1 MTLGKNQKIT
11 MRIIYTIP
19 YAILVCLLCVA
30 PLRAESTLPDEG
42 QVGATPQEKANS
54 QEKVVAQ
61 EEATHQDEVKIAIS
75 KSTLARTQKPLSM
88 RTDRETL
95 EFFIEHVEEL
105 TKQEKGF
112 TDKELILDARGD
124 GKYGI
129 QIPPKKIIGDF
140 SLVERQADKAVYFGH
155 GKAESFLHFAGTIV
169 LEVGYTM
176 LNDDLGSYADVKT
189 GVYLG
194 FDNPAVAVLVVV
206 TSPILNPQLDK
217 MVARFTKR
225 TQQIVEAAY
234 AKKIGEQG
242 KP

>member
-1 MTLGKNQKIT
+1 

-19 YAILVCLLCVA
+19 CAILACLLCIT
-30 PLRAESTLPDEG
+30 PLRAESAVPDEG
-42 QVGATPQEKANS
+42 QEEVKPRQEAAPQ
-54 QEKVVAQ
+54 V
-61 EEATHQDEVKIAIS
+61 EATLQDKIKATMG
-75 KSTLARTQKPLSM
+75 KSTLARTQKPVAI

-129 QIPPKKIIGDF
+129 QIPPKKITGDF
-140 SLVERQADKAVYFGH
+140 VLAERQPDKAIYFGH
-155 GKAESFLHFAGTIV
+155 GKAESFLRFAGTIV

-176 LNDDLGSYADVKT
+176 LNDDSGSYADVKT

-194 FDNPAVAVLVVV
+194 FENPAVAMITMI

-217 MVARFTKR
+217 LITKFTKR
-225 TQQIVEAAY
+225 TQQVVEAAY
-234 AKKIGEQG
+234 AKKKDVQD

>member
-1 MTLGKNQKIT
+1 
-11 MRIIYTIP
+11 
-19 YAILVCLLCVA
+19 
-30 PLRAESTLPDEG
+30 
-42 QVGATPQEKANS
+42 ATS
-54 QEKVVAQ
+54 Q
-61 EEATHQDEVKIAIS
+61 EEATPQDEIKTTIN
-75 KSTLARTQKPLSM
+75 KSTLARTQKPLTM

-112 TDKELILDARGD
+112 TDKELILDARGN

-129 QIPPKKIIGDF
+129 QIPPKKIPGDF
-140 SLVERQADKAVYFGH
+140 TLVERQSDKAIYFGH

-176 LNDDLGSYADVKT
+176 LHDEAGCYADVKT

-194 FDNPAVAVLVVV
+194 FDNPAVAMLAVV

-217 MVARFTKR
+217 LIAKFSKR
-225 TQQIVEAAY
+225 TQKVVEA
-234 AKKIGEQG
+234 
-242 KP
+242 

>member
-1 MTLGKNQKIT
+1 

-19 YAILVCLLCVA
+19 CAILASLLCVA
-30 PLRAESTLPDEG
+30 LLRAESTLPDEG
-42 QVGATPQEKANS
+42 QGGVKPQQKAAS
-54 QEKVVAQ
+54 QV
-61 EEATHQDEVKIAIS
+61 EATLQDEIKTTIG
-75 KSTLARTQKPLSM
+75 KSTLARTQKPLTI

-124 GKYGI
+124 GQYGI
-129 QIPPKKIIGDF
+129 QIPPKKITGDF
-140 SLVERQADKAVYFGH
+140 VLAERQSDKAVYFGH

-176 LNDDLGSYADVKT
+176 LNNESGSYADVKT

-194 FDNPAVAVLVVV
+194 FDNPAVAILAVV

-217 MVARFTKR
+217 LIARFTKR
-225 TQQIVEAAY
+225 TQQVVETAY
-234 AKKIGEQG
+234 AKKKGLPGECGDTKQS
-242 KP
+242 P

>member
-1 MTLGKNQKIT
+1 

-19 YAILVCLLCVA
+19 CTILVCLLCVVA
-30 PLRAESTLPDEG
+30 LRAESTLPHEG
-42 QVGATPQEKANS
+42 QGGATPQEKAAS
-54 QEKVVAQ
+54 QVK
-61 EEATHQDEVKIAIS
+61 ATPQDEIKATIS
-75 KSTLARTQKPLSM
+75 KSTLARTQKPLTM

-140 SLVERQADKAVYFGH
+140 SLVERQADKAIYFGH

-176 LNDDLGSYADVKT
+176 LNDELGSYADVKT

-194 FDNPAVAVLVVV
+194 FDNPAVAVLTVIS
-206 TSPILNPQLDK
+206 SPILNPQLDK
-217 MVARFTKR
+217 LIAKFTKR
-225 TQQIVEAAY
+225 TQQVVEAAY

>member
-1 MTLGKNQKIT
+1 
-11 MRIIYTIP
+11 MRIIYTIRC
-19 YAILVCLLCVA
+19 AILVCLLCVA

-42 QVGATPQEKANS
+42 QGGANPREKATS
-54 QEKVVAQ
+54 Q
-61 EEATHQDEVKIAIS
+61 EEATPRYEIKATIS
-75 KSTLARTQKPLSM
+75 KSTLARTPKPLTM

-105 TKQEKGF
+105 TKQERGF

-129 QIPPKKIIGDF
+129 QIPPKKITGDF
-140 SLVERQADKAVYFGH
+140 VLAERQADKAVYFGH

-176 LNDDLGSYADVKT
+176 LNDESGSYADVKT

-194 FDNPAVAVLVVV
+194 FDNPAVAVLAVV
-206 TSPILNPQLDK
+206 TSPVLNPQLDK
-217 MVARFTKR
+217 MIARFTKR
-225 TQQIVEAAY
+225 TQQVVEAAY
-234 AKKIGEQG
+234 AKKKGEQD

>member
-1 MTLGKNQKIT
+1 METFEKTPKIT
-11 MRIIYTIP
+11 MRTIHTILF
-19 YAILVCLLCVA
+19 AILVCLLCVA
-30 PLRAESTLPDEG
+30 TLWAESTLQD
-42 QVGATPQEKANS
+42 KS
-54 QEKVVAQ
+54 Q
-61 EEATHQDEVKIAIS
+61 EEATLQVEATSQEEATPHDEIKTTIN
-75 KSTLARTQKPLSM
+75 KSTLARTQKPLTM

-112 TDKELILDARGD
+112 TDKELILDARGN

-129 QIPPKKIIGDF
+129 QIPPKKITGDF
-140 SLVERQADKAVYFGH
+140 TLAKRQADKAIYFGH

-176 LNDDLGSYADVKT
+176 LHDEAGCYADVKT

-194 FDNPAVAVLVVV
+194 FDNPAVAMLAVV

-217 MVARFTKR
+217 LIARFTKR
-225 TQQIVEAAY
+225 TQQVVEAAY
-234 AKKIGEQG
+234 ARKKGEQG
-242 KP
+242 NP

>member
-1 MTLGKNQKIT
+1 

-19 YAILVCLLCVA
+19 CAILVCLLCVA
-30 PLRAESTLPDEG
+30 ALRAESPLSDEG
-42 QVGATPQEKANS
+42 QGGVMPQEKANS
-54 QEKVVAQ
+54 QAEP
-61 EEATHQDEVKIAIS
+61 TLQDEIKTTMG
-75 KSTLARTQKPLSM
+75 KSTLARTQKPLTM

-129 QIPPKKIIGDF
+129 QIPPKKITGDF
-140 SLVERQADKAVYFGH
+140 VLADRQADKAVYFGH

-176 LNDDLGSYADVKT
+176 LNDESGSYADVKT

-194 FDNPAVAVLVVV
+194 FDNPAVALLTVIS
-206 TSPILNPQLDK
+206 SPILNPQLDK
-217 MVARFTKR
+217 LIARFTKR
-225 TQQIVEAAY
+225 TQQVVETAY
-234 AKKIGEQG
+234 AKKKGLPGECGDTKQS
-242 KP
+242 P

>member
-1 MTLGKNQKIT
+1 MEPFEKTPKIT
-11 MRIIYTIP
+11 MRTIHTILF
-19 YAILVCLLCVA
+19 AILVCLLCVA
-30 PLRAESTLPDEG
+30 TLWAESTLQD
-42 QVGATPQEKANS
+42 KS
-54 QEKVVAQ
+54 QEEATLQV
-61 EEATHQDEVKIAIS
+61 EATHQDEIKTTIN
-75 KSTLARTQKPLSM
+75 KSTLARAQKPLTM

-112 TDKELILDARGD
+112 TDKELILDARGN

-129 QIPPKKIIGDF
+129 QIPPKKITGDF
-140 SLVERQADKAVYFGH
+140 TLVEQQADKAIYFGH

-176 LNDDLGSYADVKT
+176 LHDEAGCYADVKT

-194 FDNPAVAVLVVV
+194 FDNPAVAMLAVV

-217 MVARFTKR
+217 LIAKFTKR
-225 TQQIVEAAY
+225 TQQVVEAAY
-234 AKKIGEQG
+234 ARKKGEQDN
-242 KP
+242 P